1 MAYQTRSDT
10 FTLYRAFFIG
20 LFLMLGIIGI
30 GSVLLENYTD
40 LNVFFAASD
49 FDNQALQ
56 ATFIIMGI
64 LGFCTALMMIYLIK
78 ERRSGKFD
86 RRIQFQPLDF
96 PDRRSNTSRR
106 ENNIDR
112 RANRRSA
119 DPLS

>member
-30 GSVLLENYTD
+30 GSVLLENYTE
-40 LNVFFAASD
+40 LNIFFATSD
-49 FDNQALQ
+49 FENQALQ

-64 LGFCTALMMIYLIK
+64 LGFCTAFMMIYLIK
-78 ERRSGKFD
+78 ERRSRNSD
-86 RRIQFQPLDF
+86 RRTQFEPVDF
-96 PDRRSNTSRR
+96 PDRRSDTNRR
-106 ENNIDR
+106 ESKLDR
-112 RANRRSA
+112 RANRRSL